1 MSRITNEDRELVEK
15 KLDERKKNRFKKIV
29 DAALAVNP
37 IMGMATKAA
46 KLLAG
51 GLTPEKEDALESII
65 SNLKTEEK
73 EEILNKRIKSIKE
86 ANPAKMPLV
95 QDDSRDNY
103 PQFKAKGGEVK
114 KYKKGG
120 SVKKNKSSMITQRG
134 WGASRK
140 T

>member
-1 MSRITNEDRELVEK
+1 MVDSVE
-15 KLDERKKNRFKKIV
+15 ERKKNRLKKIV
-29 DAALAVNP
+29 DAALVVNP
-37 IMGMATKAA
+37 VMGMATKAA

-51 GLTPEKEDALESII
+51 ALTPEKEDALESII
-65 SNLKTEEK
+65 SDLKAEEK
-73 EEILNKRIKSIKE
+73 SEMIKNARK
-86 ANPAKMPLV
+86 NVTPAKMPLV

-114 KYKKGG
+114 KYMGGG
-120 SVKKNKSSMITQRG
+120 SVHKNKNKMITTRG